1 VRVFPI
7 SLAPFPDSEP
17 VRNHY
22 RARMSVKLD
31 PPSEAS
37 TASPTL
43 PPELLISVVLADDH
57 PLMRRSLRLLL
68 DNEDGVDVVAEADDL
83 TTVLRHV
90 SKHSPHV
97 LVLDLGMQ
105 NGTSIDAIRRLR
117 EQVPSTEIVVVT
129 MDGSPEYAQRT
140 LDAGAIGFVVT
151 EFADVEL
158 PQAVR
163 RAARGEEYL
172 SPRVTTRAGTREQ
185 SAADDGLTARE
196 TEVLCL
202 ITLGHTSAE
211 IAQKM
216 HLSKRT
222 VETQRAGI
230 LRKLGL
236 ATRAELVRY
245 ALSRRLLAI

>member
-1 VRVFPI
+1 VA
-7 SLAPFPDSEP
+7 SSDLTSAP
-17 VRNHY
+17 
-22 RARMSVKLD
+22 
-31 PPSEAS
+31 
-37 TASPTL
+37 
-43 PPELLISVVLADDH
+43 LIRIVLADDH
-57 PLMRRSLRLLL
+57 PLMRRSLRQLL

-90 SKHSPHV
+90 RGHLPHV

-105 NGTSIDAIRRLR
+105 NGTSIDAIRGLR
-117 EQVPSTEIVVVT
+117 RQVPSTEIVVVT
-129 MDGSPEYAQRT
+129 MDGSPAYAQRT

-163 RAARGEEYL
+163 RAARGEDYL
-172 SPRVTTRAGTREQ
+172 SPRVTTRVGTHGR

-196 TEVLCL
+196 TEVLSL

-211 IAQKM
+211 IAEKM

-222 VETQRAGI
+222 IETQRAGI
-230 LRKLGL
+230 FRKLGL

-245 ALSRRLLAI
+245 ALSRRLIAI